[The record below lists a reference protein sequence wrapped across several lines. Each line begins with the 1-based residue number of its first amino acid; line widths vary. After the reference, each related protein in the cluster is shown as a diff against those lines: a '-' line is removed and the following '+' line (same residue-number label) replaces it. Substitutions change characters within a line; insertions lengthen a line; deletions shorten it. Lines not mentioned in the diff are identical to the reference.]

1 MFALLFVF
9 CRCRALLYVRLL
21 SEMVEHWSMA
31 RGMITKRSACYG
43 EARYL
48 HGCFQHRSP
57 CRVIEKI
64 NYFCNF
70 LSLYVLAGR
79 CFMNGCLAKWYNIGQ
94 WPEE

>member
-1 MFALLFVF
+1 MFALLFAF

-21 SEMVEHWSMA
+21 SEMVEHRSMA

-48 HGCFQHRSP
+48 HGCFLHRSP

-64 NYFCNF
+64 NYFGIFN
-70 LSLYVLAGR
+70 
-79 CFMNGCLAKWYNIGQ
+79 CFMSLQGVVLWAGA
-94 WPEE
+94 